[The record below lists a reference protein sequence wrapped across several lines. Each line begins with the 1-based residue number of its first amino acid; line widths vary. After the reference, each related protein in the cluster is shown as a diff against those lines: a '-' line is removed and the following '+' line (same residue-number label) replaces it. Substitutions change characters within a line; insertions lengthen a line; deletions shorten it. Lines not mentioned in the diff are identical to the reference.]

1 MKNSR
6 ALYLVNGALGAGKT
20 TLLQYLLQQEQYS
33 GARVIENEFAAE
45 SVDSA
50 LVARHADEVATIAG
64 SCICCSSSDELTSLL
79 RAFSSSTAPV
89 IIESTGVAN
98 SLKLIEQLIVADM
111 IKHYELKQSFYVL
124 DALECDVE
132 RVPEAMLR
140 EAQAADIVLLSK
152 IDRLPNK
159 VARDLQALLRD
170 RGLTNVVPMHFGKF
184 DMTKLRLPSRA
195 LERAMLYGE
204 DAQRAD
210 TSTYSV
216 IDVAA
221 VDITPNLLEDVW
233 RKLQCAYG
241 LRRLKGDIHN
251 KIQSWHIEATP
262 HQFRSNETDDQ
273 QNKIVIIGERAHEIT
288 HDIFFAEM
296 QQ

>member
-1 MKNSR
+1 
-6 ALYLVNGALGAGKT
+6 
-20 TLLQYLLQQEQYS
+20 
-33 GARVIENEFAAE
+33 
-45 SVDSA
+45 
-50 LVARHADEVATIAG
+50 
-64 SCICCSSSDELTSLL
+64 
-79 RAFSSSTAPV
+79 
-89 IIESTGVAN
+89 
-98 SLKLIEQLIVADM
+98 M

-152 IDRLPNK
+152 IDRLPSE

-221 VDITPNLLEDVW
+221 ADITPNLLEDVW

-251 KIQSWHIEATP
+251 KLPATVSNTRRNLSLLAKH
-262 HQFRSNETDDQ
+262 HQLRRKYVVRHLFGAIANEYD
-273 QNKIVIIGERAHEIT
+273 
-288 HDIFFAEM
+288 F
-296 QQ
+296 